1 MPLVLSLKE
10 GDDFWVN
17 DRQIVVTNIEDGTRF
32 WVQVSGEDR
41 KREITDAKAHEV
53 VPDVFVSAGG
63 FFKYGMVRVVIE
75 APRAIEI
82 LRGDRYRTKKRER
95 RKFDAVP

>member
-17 DRQIVVTNIEDGTRF
+17 DQQIVVGKIESGSQF
-32 WVQVSGEDR
+32 WVSATGSDKEH
-41 KREITDAKAHEV
+41 EITDAKAREV
-53 VPDVFVSAGG
+53 RPDVFVSAGG
-63 FFKYGMVRVVIE
+63 FLKYGMVRVVIE
-75 APRAIEI
+75 APRSIEI

-95 RKFDAVP
+95 SKFNAVP

>member
-17 DRQIVVTNIEDGTRF
+17 DQQIVVGKIESGSRFVVSATGTTK
-32 WVQVSGEDR
+32 EH
-41 KREITDAKAHEV
+41 EITDTKAREV
-53 VPDVFVSAGG
+53 HPDVFVSAGG

-75 APRAIEI
+75 APRNIEI
-82 LRGDRYRTKKRER
+82 LRGDRYRMKKRER
-95 RKFDAVP
+95 SKINAVP